1 MMLLLFTV
9 LLSAVYS
16 EAGDCKASEIVV
28 MNPGSLP
35 PTIAGPL
42 EKELKSV
49 KVDLYD
55 FEGTAA
61 YYVGN
66 VGAPD
71 QYTAVCLSGKKLGSN
86 VFCLKLSSKGTQ
98 KSTLDE
104 FRSAYESCTDYDEK
118 WKIENSA
125 MKVKKLRES
134 VLPK

>member
-1 MMLLLFTV
+1 MEGGNDLADQFRAQKPRGAATGTSISSALTKEIAKMMLLLFTV

-71 QYTAVCLSGKKLGSN
+71 QYTAVCLSGKKVCDFKFLM
-86 VFCLKLSSKGTQ
+86 
-98 KSTLDE
+98 
-104 FRSAYESCTDYDEK
+104 A
-118 WKIENSA
+118 
-125 MKVKKLRES
+125 
-134 VLPK
+134 